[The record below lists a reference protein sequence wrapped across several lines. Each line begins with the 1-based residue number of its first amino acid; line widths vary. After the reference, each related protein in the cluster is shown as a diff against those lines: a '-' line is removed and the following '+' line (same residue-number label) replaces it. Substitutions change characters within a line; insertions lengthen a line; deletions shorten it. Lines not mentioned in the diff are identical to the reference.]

1 MTSLVLLAGSGPAVT
16 ARIPFTVI
24 AALFGVCRLW
34 RYWAA
39 SRTYVARETEARRR
53 VGAAPESAHELVRQ

>member
-1 MTSLVLLAGSGPAVT
+1 MTSLVLLAGSGT
-16 ARIPFTVI
+16 AGTVHAPFAVI

-53 VGAAPESAHELVRQ
+53 VGAAPE